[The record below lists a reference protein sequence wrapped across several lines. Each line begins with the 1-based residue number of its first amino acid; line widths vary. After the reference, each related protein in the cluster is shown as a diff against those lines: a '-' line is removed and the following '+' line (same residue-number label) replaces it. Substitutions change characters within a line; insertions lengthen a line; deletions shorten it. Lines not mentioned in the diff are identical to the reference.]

1 MGKYYIDSKD
11 LFETKLAEFLAEN
24 EYHKSRRRAF
34 RRKKN
39 FAKAI
44 RKKKISANV
53 GGSKFEHTHQYSKN
67 KIHCSCPL
75 CAFSGLTHSDLMRL
89 ACMESRLR
97 DYKNEVESDGENH
110 EQKYG
115 LQRRV

>member
-34 RRKKN
+34 RR
-39 FAKAI
+39 
-44 RKKKISANV
+44 KKISANV

-115 LQRRV
+115 LQRRI